1 MTVGER
7 VRFLRETLR
16 ADDKKKYSLD
26 SVAQRLGSVTKQSL
40 SLIERGKIQN
50 PSSIII
56 NKLAAEF
63 GVTVDYLLTGIGGYK
78 EEFLNKR
85 VILENELELCRDTQ
99 NSHIPNSTALPL
111 LYEKISNLLD
121 LFDIVCSCL
130 KREVLGNYDKYSL
143 EMDKLIGFLRLLS
156 STMQSADRVEGQFVK
171 FLDEAFW
178 KLGKT
183 IRQVA
188 VLIDQDGNLRNFQS
202 WEIKKIADIA
212 TMVAKSAFQESNGSI
227 EQQTLE
233 IVLPNFQL
241 NMSYS
246 GKKIIPDAYLSEFKN
261 RVTFEWQ
268 TMLNRLDSIS
278 LTANQ
283 PGSGE

>member
-78 EEFLNKR
+78 EEFLHKR

>member
-1 MTVGER
+1 M
-7 VRFLRETLR
+7 RFLRETLR
-16 ADDKKKYSLD
+16 AENKKKYSLD
-26 SVAQRLGSVTKQSL
+26 SMAARLGSVTKQSL
-40 SLIERGKIQN
+40 SLIERGKIHN

-63 GVTVDYLLTGIGGYK
+63 GVTVDYLLTGIGGHK
-78 EEFLNKR
+78 EEFLQKR
-85 VILENELELCRDTQ
+85 IVLENELELCRAAQ
-99 NSHIPNSTALPL
+99 NTPLQNAQALPL

-121 LFDIVCSCL
+121 LFDIVGSCL

-143 EMDKLIGFLRLLS
+143 EMDKLIGFLRLLTT
-156 STMQSADRVEGQFVK
+156 TMRSAERDESLFVK

-188 VLIDQDGNLRNFQS
+188 VLIDQDGNSRNFQP

-212 TMVAKSAFQESNGSI
+212 TIVAKSAFREPGNPL

-233 IVLPNFQL
+233 ITLPDFQL
-241 NMSYS
+241 NLSYN
-246 GKKIIPDAYLSEFKN
+246 GKKIIPVAYLSEFKN
-261 RVTFEWQ
+261 RVVFEWE
-268 TMLNRLDSIS
+268 TLLSRIS
-278 LTANQ
+278 NEQITANPQ
-283 PGSGE
+283 GSEE